1 MQMNTNAKGKWT
13 TEHGEERSITD
24 CVIASQ
30 EYMETIKSIENDEEK
45 QYELYKLKR
54 QNKQMKNTYS
64 HQNAIL
70 TNVDFISPEDVSR
83 KKKVFASIT
92 STKQQF
98 KKEKQ
103 AKYLRR
109 ENFKRASSRDYY
121 KAGRKIKKIT
131 R

>member
-45 QYELYKLKR
+45 QYELYKLER

-64 HQNAIL
+64 H
-70 TNVDFISPEDVSR
+70 
-83 KKKVFASIT
+83 
-92 STKQQF
+92 
-98 KKEKQ
+98 
-103 AKYLRR
+103 
-109 ENFKRASSRDYY
+109 
-121 KAGRKIKKIT
+121 
-131 R
+131 